1 MKIKNFEIEQ
11 SVEVINKIL
20 SSKLSVVTFFN
31 LKKDTDEITKILNS
45 LKDARQKIIDEYC
58 DKDEEGKP
66 VIKDNKYIFTDNQE
80 KFNEEF
86 NELMNVENDINI
98 IKFDIEEFKN
108 VELSNIDEFNR
119 ISYLLKE

>member
-1 MKIKNFEIEQ
+1 MKVKNYEIEQ
-11 SVEVINKIL
+11 SIEVINKIL
-20 SSKLSVVTFFN
+20 GSKLSVVTFFN
-31 LKKDTDEITKILNS
+31 LKKNIEEINKILNS
-45 LKDARQKIIDEYC
+45 FKDSRQKLINEYC
-58 DKDEEGKP
+58 DKDEDGKP